1 MEDPMRIDL
10 YTKAVLTVIAAAL
23 LLLAVNPWLSRL
35 DAPRG
40 LAVRA
45 AEAQTPATP
54 APAPSPPAGV
64 PGQAPV
70 VVPGAMTQWWD
81 DCSAMSKETVPA
93 SWGRLVSLAPG
104 AFVFETDETIRLVRT
119 APYET
124 VPLGPGNRP
133 CKMLEI
139 KRTK

>member
-1 MEDPMRIDL
+1 MRIDL

-35 DAPRG
+35 DTPRG
-40 LAVRA
+40 LAIRA

-54 APAPSPPAGV
+54 APSPPAAV
-64 PGQAPV
+64 PGSPPV
-70 VVPGAMTQWWD
+70 VVPGAMAQWWD
-81 DCSAMSKETVPA
+81 DCTATSKETVPA
-93 SWGRLVSLAPG
+93 SWGRLVTLAPG

-124 VPLGPGNRP
+124 VPMGPGNRP

-139 KRTK
+139 KKTK

>member
-1 MEDPMRIDL
+1 MRVDR
-10 YTKAVLTVIAAAL
+10 YTNAVLTVIAAAL
-23 LLLAVNPWLSRL
+23 VLLAVNPWVERL
-35 DAPRG
+35 DGHRG

-45 AEAQTPATP
+45 AEAQAPIPPAT
-54 APAPSPPAGV
+54 V

-70 VVPGAMTQWWD
+70 VVPGALGQWWD
-81 DCSAMSKETVPA
+81 DCTLASKEVVPA
-93 SWGRLVSLAPG
+93 SWGRLVTLAPG

-139 KRTK
+139 KRVK